1 MRIEQG
7 RTTTIIAD
15 AASSTTLLCLT
26 PLSFSQAVGT
36 TTQPLIP
43 YFCILHLP
51 HDKKRHLQQN
61 RAVCA
66 KASTKKQKTRGTT
79 SGRRRSLH
87 KAEALD
93 WAQQNSTNPPNRKR
107 SDPTVVPIPERKN
120 HGLTKR
126 PTPSNV
132 PLHIPQIYTN
142 LEAPSSQKTFTFP
155 RLHFEACIQH
165 VFRTVSTQSSLVGY
179 LQPHMMSI
187 YHDHNQLITRRTEVP
202 PTSPPPTFNHC
213 NGMNNRGYFS
223 LPEHAP
229 KHAHICMV

>member
-7 RTTTIIAD
+7 RTTTIVAD
-15 AASSTTLLCLT
+15 AASSTTLLCLI

-43 YFCILHLP
+43 YFAFYTYLTTKNGIYNKIVLFALKLRL
-51 HDKKRHLQQN
+51 KK
-61 RAVCA
+61 
-66 KASTKKQKTRGTT
+66 KKKRGTT

-120 HGLTKR
+120 HGRTKR

-187 YHDHNQLITRRTEVP
+187 LFTTITINS
-202 PTSPPPTFNHC
+202 SPEGQKSHQ
-213 NGMNNRGYFS
+213 RH
-223 LPEHAP
+223 LPQHLTT
-229 KHAHICMV
+229 VTV